1 MSGASP
7 PSNGIGWVMGSSPDA
22 NGGGFHHGSKGRS
35 AGASS
40 LGRPKGASPSAGG
53 GGPLVSPYPSYVR
66 RGQLAHMFLGHRPG
80 ARVSR
85 RIVHLASC
93 AGRPF
98 DASCITILHT
108 IKRGQQGH

>member
-22 NGGGFHHGSKGRS
+22 NGAGFHYGSKGRS

-53 GGPLVSPYPSYVR
+53 GGPLVSPSPTTAAVCAVEEPVCPLWCSR
-66 RGQLAHMFLGHRPG
+66 MLMLADARQLEQPRQPRWQACRQPMQR
-80 ARVSR
+80 
-85 RIVHLASC
+85 
-93 AGRPF
+93 
-98 DASCITILHT
+98 
-108 IKRGQQGH
+108 

>member
-22 NGGGFHHGSKGRS
+22 NGAGFHYGSKGRS

-53 GGPLVSPYPSYVR
+53 GGPLVRPKHSFGFAASWRTCSWGVS
-66 RGQLAHMFLGHRPG
+66 LPG
-80 ARVSR
+80 AHVSNTYTSQR
-85 RIVHLASC
+85 LAGLSI
-93 AGRPF
+93 AH
-98 DASCITILHT
+98 A
-108 IKRGQQGH
+108 